1 MTQMIRYKNNYIF
14 GCENGDLIAVK
25 GFYLKENALE
35 KYQKDK
41 MGMGLV
47 FNAHGS

>member
-1 MTQMIRYKNNYIF
+1 MTQMIKYKNFYIF

-25 GFYLKENALE
+25 GYFLKENSPE

-47 FNAHGS
+47 INAHGS